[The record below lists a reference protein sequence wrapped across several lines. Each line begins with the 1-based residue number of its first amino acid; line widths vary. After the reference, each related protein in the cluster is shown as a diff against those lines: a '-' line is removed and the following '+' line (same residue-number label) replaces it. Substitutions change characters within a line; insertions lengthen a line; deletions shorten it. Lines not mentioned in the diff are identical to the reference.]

1 MPNLP
6 LVGARRNSPLAKA
19 RQSPDGV
26 MTLTEHLAELRVR
39 IIRCVLAILIGAIL
53 IMAFYDQ
60 VLDFLKQPYA
70 DLCASKDP
78 GFCGTNVTA
87 DGTVSLFAF
96 SPLEG
101 LSTRMKVAGYGG
113 AILAIPVLMW
123 QLWRFIVPA
132 LNKNEKKYAIPFI
145 LSSVV
150 LFLMGAG
157 LAYLTLQPAL
167 NFLISWA
174 GNDVQS
180 MFTVS
185 SFVGLVAMMAAAFGV
200 GFQFPILL
208 VFLQLLNVLTPQQLL
223 RFWRYAL
230 VIVVVVAA
238 VITPSGD
245 PISLAMLSIPMYLLY
260 FAAIGVG
267 LLFQRRRARAE
278 T

>member
-1 MPNLP
+1 
-6 LVGARRNSPLAKA
+6 
-19 RQSPDGV
+19 

-39 IIRCVLAILIGAIL
+39 IIRCVLAVLIGAIV
-53 IMAFYDQ
+53 IVAFYDY

-70 DLCASKDP
+70 QLCASKP
-78 GFCGTNVTA
+78 PEFCGNNVNA
-87 DGTVSLFAF
+87 DGEVSLFAF

-113 AILAIPVLMW
+113 ALLAIPVLMW
-123 QLWRFIVPA
+123 QLWRFVVPA

-157 LAYLTLQPAL
+157 LAYITLQPAL
-167 NFLISWA
+167 DFLISWS
-174 GNDVQS
+174 GTDVQN

-223 RFWRYAL
+223 GFWRYAL
-230 VIVVVVAA
+230 VIVVIVAA

-245 PISLAMLSIPMYLLY
+245 PVSLSMLSIPMYLLY
-260 FAAIGVG
+260 FVAIAVG
-267 LLFQRRRARAE
+267 MVFQRRRARSE
-278 T
+278 S